1 VEVKL
6 TVLLEEFRRLGWKP
20 IAIAF
25 ALGVL
30 TVIIVVA
37 AVR

>member
-1 VEVKL
+1 MPDTPKPAK
-6 TVLLEEFRRLGWKP
+6 LGWKP

-30 TVIIVVA
+30 TVIVVLL
-37 AVR
+37 VTQ